1 MAPCV
6 PPRAGSAFPQVLIS
20 PSSNHSKEIGIALVL
35 VFLSGFSALIYQ
47 VLWMKQIGLL
57 FGNTSHAAG
66 ATLTSFFAGLAFGSW
81 VLGRRVSK
89 STKPMRTY
97 AWLEFGIAIT
107 ALLYFA
113 ILTFF
118 GAIYP
123 GIHQN
128 TEPGALRLLI
138 KFALSL
144 LLVFPP
150 AFCMG
155 GTIPV
160 IGQYVV
166 RETCHFGSLAALMYG
181 VNTLGAAL
189 GVGLAGFFLPL
200 WIGFNLTCA
209 LAIAISVAIGVVAL
223 LISRRG
229 QPVECFAEQT
239 RAARASEPEA
249 QKANEP
255 EVSIT
260 PGRELTRQ
268 ERRRLEREERKK
280 QPAAIQAPAPKA
292 PVAAPLT
299 ARGKNTVITL
309 CFLSGFSVLA
319 LEVIWT
325 RLFSQVLENSVY
337 TFAAILLVVLLGLS
351 AGAITSSLVS
361 HLKRFPASFMLTAL
375 LLVGAIAV
383 AYTPYLFMRLT
394 DGMQLITSKGT
405 WSQYMWLI
413 LGTVALSIGPA
424 AITLGTVFPYLMKV
438 EESHLKS
445 PGLSLGKLATLNTIG
460 AILGSLICGFLLLD
474 WLGMWMSMNLIA
486 WIYVVAAIAIPTQLN
501 KQGVAIKVLC
511 FVTLVG
517 VLLANPHELP
527 VTSSDPDGGNETVLA
542 VWEGSD
548 CTVSVTESPSQG
560 ISIKINSDY
569 SLGSAAAYAGEKFQS
584 DLPLWIKPDAQEIFF
599 LGVGTGITAGSALDP
614 MFPNLKKLVACELSP
629 HVITAA
635 KEYMTHYN
643 GYDLTNGLFDD
654 PRAEIHIEDGRH
666 YLMATDERF
675 DIINAD
681 LFVPFRSGAGSLY
694 TVEHFQSCKLR
705 LKPGGI
711 FVQWLP
717 LHQLTE
723 FEFSVIC
730 KSLLEVFDEVSMW
743 RHNFTP
749 RGELVALIAHTEPYP
764 LSACDIESLADKQM
778 AVEGKTHG
786 DLQRLN
792 LPLNAQTITLFYAGN
807 LGKARRIFEDY
818 PLNTDNRPVI
828 EYLAPRNYRKHG
840 NESLPWFIGR
850 RFHSFVDAV
859 LMNCP
864 PEVDPLLASR
874 TSANR
879 RLPLAGHAFHDAH
892 LHELEADEDGTQEAW
907 EKFVREWLNQ

>member
-1 MAPCV
+1 V
-6 PPRAGSAFPQVLIS
+6 Y
-20 PSSNHSKEIGIALVL
+20 K
-35 VFLSGFSALIYQ
+35 
-47 VLWMKQIGLL
+47 
-57 FGNTSHAAG
+57 
-66 ATLTSFFAGLAFGSW
+66 
-81 VLGRRVSK
+81 
-89 STKPMRTY
+89 
-97 AWLEFGIAIT
+97 
-107 ALLYFA
+107 
-113 ILTFF
+113 
-118 GAIYP
+118 
-123 GIHQN
+123 
-128 TEPGALRLLI
+128 
-138 KFALSL
+138 
-144 LLVFPP
+144 
-150 AFCMG
+150 
-155 GTIPV
+155 
-160 IGQYVV
+160 
-166 RETCHFGSLAALMYG
+166 
-181 VNTLGAAL
+181 
-189 GVGLAGFFLPL
+189 
-200 WIGFNLTCA
+200 
-209 LAIAISVAIGVVAL
+209 
-223 LISRRG
+223 
-229 QPVECFAEQT
+229 
-239 RAARASEPEA
+239 
-249 QKANEP
+249 
-255 EVSIT
+255 
-260 PGRELTRQ
+260 RQ
-268 ERRRLEREERKK
+268 
-280 QPAAIQAPAPKA
+280 
-292 PVAAPLT
+292 
-299 ARGKNTVITL
+299 
-309 CFLSGFSVLA
+309 
-319 LEVIWT
+319 
-325 RLFSQVLENSVY
+325 
-337 TFAAILLVVLLGLS
+337 
-351 AGAITSSLVS
+351 
-361 HLKRFPASFMLTAL
+361 
-375 LLVGAIAV
+375 
-383 AYTPYLFMRLT
+383 
-394 DGMQLITSKGT
+394 
-405 WSQYMWLI
+405 
-413 LGTVALSIGPA
+413 
-424 AITLGTVFPYLMKV
+424 
-438 EESHLKS
+438 
-445 PGLSLGKLATLNTIG
+445 
-460 AILGSLICGFLLLD
+460 
-474 WLGMWMSMNLIA
+474 
-486 WIYVVAAIAIPTQLN
+486 
-501 KQGVAIKVLC
+501 
-511 FVTLVG
+511 
-517 VLLANPHELP
+517 
-527 VTSSDPDGGNETVLA
+527 
-542 VWEGSD
+542 
-548 CTVSVTESPSQG
+548 
-560 ISIKINSDY
+560 
-569 SLGSAAAYAGEKFQS
+569 
-584 DLPLWIKPDAQEIFF
+584 
-599 LGVGTGITAGSALDP
+599 
-614 MFPNLKKLVACELSP
+614 LKKLVACELSP